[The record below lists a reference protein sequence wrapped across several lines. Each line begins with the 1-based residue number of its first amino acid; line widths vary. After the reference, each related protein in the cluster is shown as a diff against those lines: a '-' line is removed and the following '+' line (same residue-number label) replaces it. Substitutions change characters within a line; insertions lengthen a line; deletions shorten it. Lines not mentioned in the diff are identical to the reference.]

1 MRETGEM
8 KRSIVL
14 ALKISLWVCLF
25 AAILY
30 TLRILPLP
38 IVPLINQEKGS
49 FGGFITCHQ
58 LENTQWNFAYSS
70 GEYFSPTP
78 IYGMQYPYIN
88 MPLVHPYCPRFTPP
102 PYD

>member
-1 MRETGEM
+1 MKEAREV
-8 KRSIVL
+8 KKLVFL
-14 ALKISLWVCLF
+14 AIKISLVVCVI

-30 TLRILPLP
+30 TLRVLPLP
-38 IVPLINQEKGS
+38 IVPILNHKSGS

-78 IYGMQYPYIN
+78 IYGIKYPYIN